1 MTNDKRRHQSI
12 RAVLI
17 LSFIVLLMLPVGC
30 NPRPVKLDERVF
42 RLLWVGYTPP
52 SSNPIK
58 GVEATPE
65 AIREDLLALRKAG
78 FNGLVTYGSS
88 GVLGREL
95 PGLAEATGFQ
105 GLILGIWDPA
115 NQDEISAAKSAAR
128 NPVVVG
134 FCVGNEGLG
143 ERYQMSTL
151 SAAIQNLRD
160 ATSKPVTTTEVFE
173 KYSDERLLHLGDW
186 AFPNAHPYF
195 HSQLDA
201 EAAARWTRSAY
212 EDLVRRSDRPV
223 ILKEVGLPTAGDPSE
238 NLSEAAQARYYQ
250 ELAKTE
256 VRFVYFEAFDQP
268 WKTDLPAEPHWG
280 IFKADRT
287 PKMCGLWLI
296 DRAEGRISD
305 Q

>member
-1 MTNDKRRHQSI
+1 M
-12 RAVLI
+12 
-17 LSFIVLLMLPVGC
+17 
-30 NPRPVKLDERVF
+30 F
-42 RLLWVGYTPP
+42 RILWVGYTPP
-52 SSNPIK
+52 SSDPVK

-65 AIREDLLALRKAG
+65 AIREDLSVLRKAG
-78 FNGLVTYGSS
+78 FNGLVTYASS
-88 GVLGREL
+88 GMLGREL
-95 PGLAEATGFQ
+95 PGLAEALGFQ

-115 NQDEISAAKSAAR
+115 NQDELSAAKAAAR

-143 ERYQMSTL
+143 ERYQLSTL
-151 SAAIQNLRD
+151 VAAVQNIRD
-160 ATSKPVTTTEVFE
+160 ATGKPVTTTEVFE
-173 KYSDERLLHLGDW
+173 KYADERLRRLGDW
-186 AFPNAHPYF
+186 TFPNVHPYF

-201 EAAARWTRSAY
+201 EAAARWTRAAY
-212 EDLVRRSDRPV
+212 EDLAGRSDRPV

-256 VRFVYFEAFDQP
+256 VQFVYFEAFDQP

-280 IFKADRT
+280 IFRADRT
-287 PKMCGLWLI
+287 PKECGLWLI
-296 DRAEGRISD
+296 GRAEGRVSD